1 MTNRHRNDGLR
12 KLCGCARRVWAKCP
26 HPWHFNFKWAG
37 EYYRFSLERTITR
50 VAKDATGK
58 WRRDRTSLGDPICTK
73 TDAELARDNLRTE
86 IRAGRLQQ
94 QPEPARPQRETLTF
108 AQLLDAYRTQYLKVH
123 RPDTMKDIDYQIAV
137 MVGTVLDR
145 ADGSPQFFGAWLV
158 LDITTDAIES
168 FRRARLTAAPV
179 GANRDLSLLR
189 SLFSWATSSKRKL
202 AADNPFRDGSRAAV
216 KLRQETARRRRL
228 QPGEAARLFAV
239 CRSDLRALVEAAI
252 ETGCRT
258 GELLSLQWQQVRFTP
273 KAELFLPAQK
283 TKTKRDRTVPI
294 STRLKAILEM
304 RRNDPAGKAHP
315 PDAYVFGNEIGE
327 RKKSFKRAWER
338 AVLKTH
344 GHRPRY
350 VVNVVQA
357 GAETRRIH
365 TAVLTPESRAALRA
379 IDLHFHD
386 LRREAGSRWLD
397 AGVPLHRIQQWLGH
411 ANISQTSTYLCA
423 ETADDD
429 GAMRRF
435 EARQAE
441 FELQRIAT
449 ESTAGGSNVVQVGT
463 SEDNSI
469 AISSTKP
476 H

>member
-1 MTNRHRNDGLR
+1 
-12 KLCGCARRVWAKCP
+12 
-26 HPWHFNFKWAG
+26 
-37 EYYRFSLERTITR
+37 
-50 VAKDATGK
+50 
-58 WRRDRTSLGDPICTK
+58 
-73 TDAELARDNLRTE
+73 
-86 IRAGRLQQ
+86 
-94 QPEPARPQRETLTF
+94 
-108 AQLLDAYRTQYLKVH
+108 
-123 RPDTMKDIDYQIAV
+123 
-137 MVGTVLDR
+137 
-145 ADGSPQFFGAWLV
+145 
-158 LDITTDAIES
+158 
-168 FRRARLTAAPV
+168 
-179 GANRDLSLLR
+179 
-189 SLFSWATSSKRKL
+189 
-202 AADNPFRDGSRAAV
+202 
-216 KLRQETARRRRL
+216 
-228 QPGEAARLFAV
+228 
-239 CRSDLRALVEAAI
+239 
-252 ETGCRT
+252 
-258 GELLSLQWQQVRFTP
+258 
-273 KAELFLPAQK
+273 
-283 TKTKRDRTVPI
+283 
-294 STRLKAILEM
+294 
-304 RRNDPAGKAHP
+304 
-315 PDAYVFGNEIGE
+315 
-327 RKKSFKRAWER
+327 
-338 AVLKTH
+338 
-344 GHRPRY
+344 
-350 VVNVVQA
+350 VNVVQA